1 MSSKAHVPAFPQ
13 SHSQFGTRGWG
24 ERAFILSNYL
34 ASFCTLSVR
43 TSPCCHL
50 GQWERHPGTLID
62 GFLIAAGVIFVG
74 IYNFGYEF
82 SYEFTCARIYYL
94 YINPEA
100 ISAENKQVFK

>member
-1 MSSKAHVPAFPQ
+1 MCLPSPSPTPNLVPGGGGKGLLFYLI
-13 SHSQFGTRGWG
+13 
-24 ERAFILSNYL
+24 ILL
-34 ASFCTLSVR
+34 AFCTLSVR

-100 ISAENKQVFK
+100 ISAENMQVFK